1 MNQKNYEKVISTF
14 AKAKLGGSLKG
25 VMDNADDAW
34 KSARDAISLIDYK
47 NDAVKGEQAL
57 EETLD
62 ALNLWLIRLEII
74 ENGSKE
80 IAKRAHQAI
89 HARGRD
95 TRLEEDSEGY
105 GDDEIS
111 VEANWSRGQNVKT
124 GTRNGKCRRRND
136 RIGAFGNSN
145 TSERKS
151 INKKGSKNNKKNRK
165 ISCGEF

>member
-1 MNQKNYEKVISTF
+1 
-14 AKAKLGGSLKG
+14 
-25 VMDNADDAW
+25 
-34 KSARDAISLIDYK
+34 
-47 NDAVKGEQAL
+47 VKGEQAL